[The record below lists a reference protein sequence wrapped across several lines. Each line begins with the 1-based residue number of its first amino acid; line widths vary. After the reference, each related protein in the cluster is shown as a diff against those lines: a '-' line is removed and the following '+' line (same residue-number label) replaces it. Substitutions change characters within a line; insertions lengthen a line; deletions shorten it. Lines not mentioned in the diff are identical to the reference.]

1 MDKSQFLKLNQS
13 VDTLKLHY
21 YPVQQ
26 ITTSNLNNYNTLI
39 DELKELK
46 LSAQNLISDNKD
58 ERFIYRMIDGVK
70 FHLMSSTIRGFA
82 VTIKNGDFSISM
94 KRFSSFNNPCLKV
107 EIRAEYLAREGHIN
121 CCKFINSFVQRNLL
135 DFYRIKISELHLC
148 CDIQGADFNPLDMY
162 KFKTRARK
170 KSIENDY
177 DPSNS
182 IHLEGQ
188 EFSGL
193 VLGSGNFMLRIYDK
207 TREIN
212 KFKDKGFI
220 KPLKWEQI
228 PTYNEYKT
236 VWRIE
241 FQLRREKLKHLV
253 DDKNGLLDGF
263 TNVLNAI
270 PSIWEYCIKSF
281 NYLNIDD
288 YYVFDMI
295 RKYRVLKNGVKK
307 PLTKLAVKKTFQR
320 ADINPT
326 WEFIDTWH
334 GYTGASI
341 STYKNITRPEI
352 AYVDNA
358 IKGVFSTMVKYG
370 RGSFSVDELSQR
382 VSQLNRENIDKKGY
396 SLVDEARIKTLDY
409 VNLVNTN
416 LNSNGVPVDG
426 FSDFNKDVFKHIF
439 NTFTIFD
446 NDITTFEAFEQ
457 FHKRL
462 QKAKSLKKEKRE
474 REKRLNNVA

>member
-26 ITTSNLNNYNTLI
+26 ITTVNLNNYNTLI

-46 LSAQNLISDNKD
+46 LSAMNLISDNKD
-58 ERFIYRMIDGVK
+58 ERFIYKMIDGVK

-82 VTIKNGDFSISM
+82 VTIKNGDFSLSL
-94 KRFSSFNNPCLKV
+94 KRFNTFNNPCIKV
-107 EIRAEYLAREGHIN
+107 EIRAEYLAREGHVN
-121 CCKFINSFVQRNLL
+121 CCKFINSFIQRNFLN
-135 DFYRIKISELHLC
+135 FYRIKISEIHLC

-241 FQLRREKLKHLV
+241 FQLRREKLKHLLN
-253 DDKNGLLDGF
+253 DRNGLLDGF

-270 PSIWEYCIKSF
+270 PSLWQYCINSF
-281 NYLNIDD
+281 MYLNIDD

-320 ADINPT
+320 ADINPL
-326 WEFIDTWH
+326 WSFVDTWH
-334 GYTGASI
+334 NYTGSSI

-352 AYVDNA
+352 AYVQNA
-358 IKGVFSTMVKYG
+358 MKGAVSTMVKYG
-370 RGSFSVDELSQR
+370 RGTFNIDEFSTIFSN
-382 VSQLNRENIDKKGY
+382 LNRENIDKKGY
-396 SLVDEARIKTLDY
+396 SIVDEARIKTLDY
-409 VNLVNTN
+409 VNLVTANFNAT
-416 LNSNGVPVDG
+416 GEVVDG
-426 FSDFNKDVFKHIF
+426 FRDFNRDVFNNIF
-439 NTFTIFD
+439 NTFTIYE
-446 NDITTFEAFEQ
+446 NDITTFEAFMK
-457 FHKRL
+457 F
-462 QKAKSLKKEKRE
+462 QKKLEKQSELKKEQ
-474 REKRLNNVA
+474 RLNNVA

>member
-1 MDKSQFLKLNQS
+1 MDNSQFLKLNQS

-26 ITTSNLNNYNTLI
+26 ITTANLNNYNTLI

-46 LSAQNLISDNKD
+46 LSAMNLISDNKD
-58 ERFIYRMIDGVK
+58 ERFIYKIIDGVK

-82 VTIKNGDFSISM
+82 VTIKNGDFSLSM
-94 KRFSSFNNPCLKV
+94 KRFSTFNNPCIKV
-107 EIRAEYLAREGHIN
+107 EIRAEYLAREGHVN
-121 CCKFINSFVQRNLL
+121 CCKFINSFIQRNLL
-135 DFYRIKISELHLC
+135 NFYRIKISEIHLC
-148 CDIQGADFNPLDMY
+148 CDIQGVELNPLDMY

-241 FQLRREKLKHLV
+241 FQLRREKLKHLLN
-253 DDKNGLLDGF
+253 DKNGLLDGF

-270 PSIWEYCIKSF
+270 PSLWQYCIKSF
-281 NYLNIDD
+281 MYLNIDD

-320 ADINPT
+320 ADINPL
-326 WEFIDTWH
+326 WDFIDTWH
-334 GYTGASI
+334 NYTGASI

-352 AYVDNA
+352 AYVQNA
-358 IKGVFSTMVKYG
+358 LKGAVSTMVKYG
-370 RGSFSVDELSQR
+370 RGSFNVDEFSTIF
-382 VSQLNRENIDKKGY
+382 SNLNRENIDKKGY
-396 SLVDEARIKTLDY
+396 SIVDEARIKTLDY
-409 VNLVNTN
+409 VNLVTANFNAT
-416 LNSNGVPVDG
+416 GEVIDG
-426 FSDFNKDVFKHIF
+426 FRDFNTDVFNNIF
-439 NTFTIFD
+439 NTFTIYE
-446 NDITTFEAFEQ
+446 NDITTFEAFLKFKKKLDKQSELKQ
-457 FHKRL
+457 VQRL
-462 QKAKSLKKEKRE
+462 K
-474 REKRLNNVA
+474 NVS

>member
-26 ITTSNLNNYNTLI
+26 ITTANLNNYNTLI

-46 LSAQNLISDNKD
+46 LSAMNLISDNKD
-58 ERFIYRMIDGVK
+58 ERFIYKMIDGVK

-82 VTIKNGDFSISM
+82 VTIKNGDFSLSL
-94 KRFSSFNNPCLKV
+94 KRFNTFNNPCIKV
-107 EIRAEYLAREGHIN
+107 EIRAEYLAREGHVN
-121 CCKFINSFVQRNLL
+121 CCKFINSFIQRNFLN
-135 DFYRIKISELHLC
+135 FYRIKISEIHLC

-241 FQLRREKLKHLV
+241 FQLRREKLKHLLN
-253 DDKNGLLDGF
+253 DRNGLLDGF

-270 PSIWEYCIKSF
+270 PSLWQYCINSF
-281 NYLNIDD
+281 MYLNIDD

-320 ADINPT
+320 ADINPL
-326 WEFIDTWH
+326 WSFVDTWH
-334 GYTGASI
+334 NYTGSSI

-352 AYVDNA
+352 AYVQNA
-358 IKGVFSTMVKYG
+358 MKGAVSTMVKYG
-370 RGSFSVDELSQR
+370 RGTFNIDEFSTIFSN
-382 VSQLNRENIDKKGY
+382 LNRENIDKKGY
-396 SLVDEARIKTLDY
+396 SIVDEARIKTLDY
-409 VNLVNTN
+409 VNLVTANFNAT
-416 LNSNGVPVDG
+416 GEVVDG
-426 FSDFNKDVFKHIF
+426 FRDFNRDVFNNIF
-439 NTFTIFD
+439 NTFTIYE
-446 NDITTFEAFEQ
+446 NDITTFEAFMK
-457 FHKRL
+457 F
-462 QKAKSLKKEKRE
+462 QKKLEKQSELKKEQ
-474 REKRLNNVA
+474 RLNNVA

>member
-1 MDKSQFLKLNQS
+1 MDKPNFLKLNQS

-46 LSAQNLISDNKD
+46 LTAQNLVSDNKD
-58 ERFIYRMIDGVK
+58 ERFIYKMIDGIK

-94 KRFSSFNNPCLKV
+94 KRFSSFNNPCIKV
-107 EIRAEYLAREGHIN
+107 EIRAEYLAREGHVN
-121 CCKFINSFVQRNLL
+121 CCKFINSFIQRNLL
-135 DFYRIKISELHLC
+135 DFFRIKISEIHLC
-148 CDIQGADFNPLDMY
+148 VDVQGADLNPLDMY

-207 TREIN
+207 TREVN

-220 KPLKWEQI
+220 KPLKWEQN
-228 PTYNEYKT
+228 PNYNEYKT

-241 FQLRREKLKHLV
+241 FQLRREKLKHLL

-263 TNVLNAI
+263 ANVLNAI
-270 PSIWEYCIKSF
+270 PSLWKYCINSF
-281 NYLNIDD
+281 MYLNIDD

-320 ADINPT
+320 ADINPL

-334 GYTGASI
+334 HYKGNSI

-370 RGSFSVDELSQR
+370 RGSFCVDELAKR
-382 VSQLNRENIDKKGY
+382 VSELNREQIDEKGY
-396 SLVDEARIKTLDY
+396 SLVDAARIKTLDY
-409 VNLVNTN
+409 VNLVTANFNKTGE
-416 LNSNGVPVDG
+416 LVDG
-426 FSDFNKDVFKHIF
+426 FRDFNTDVFKNIF
-439 NTFTIFD
+439 DTYTIYD
-446 NDITTFEAFEQ
+446 NDITTFETFKKFQ
-457 FHKRL
+457 DRL
-462 QKAKSLKKEKRE
+462 AKQKYLKSQQRLKD
-474 REKRLNNVA
+474 VS